1 MILEVCARLAEMLYN
16 RATKGFQQYSF
27 HADLV
32 ISLIGVPF
40 TQSVADTRATFVF
53 LCFQKSIKRFLNW
66 KGSRSMLEEPIL
78 PTTSTSGEST
88 SSREATEDFEAGVLA
103 QLDSLYR
110 TALRLTHNQQEAE
123 DLVQETMLKAFR
135 FTNTYQRGTNLRAWL
150 FRILNTSAINRYRKQ
165 ATHPTTTPL
174 PEGEEFYLY
183 NRIRD
188 INGQELST
196 GAEEEVLS
204 HYLDEDVYQA
214 LSDLPLNF
222 RMPIILADIEG
233 LSYKE
238 IAQALN
244 IPIGTVMSRI
254 SRARRHLQRSL
265 WSYAKSRGYVSEEST
280 TQKPNADPAEQTSN

>member
-1 MILEVCARLAEMLYN
+1 
-16 RATKGFQQYSF
+16 
-27 HADLV
+27 
-32 ISLIGVPF
+32 
-40 TQSVADTRATFVF
+40 
-53 LCFQKSIKRFLNW
+53 
-66 KGSRSMLEEPIL
+66 MLEEPMV
-78 PTTSTSGEST
+78 PTSTSNEDIT
-88 SSREATEDFEAGVLA
+88 TKEAATEDFEAGVLA

-110 TALRLTHNQQEAE
+110 TALRLTHNQQESE

-135 FTNTYQRGTNLRAWL
+135 FANTYQRGTNLRAWL

-165 ATHPTTTPL
+165 ATHPMTTPL

-204 HYLDEDVYQA
+204 QYLDEDVYQA
-214 LSDLPLNF
+214 LNDLPLNF

-265 WSYAKSRGYVSEEST
+265 WTYARNRGYLGVGSSEIERT
-280 TQKPNADPAEQTSN
+280 PAADQAG

>member
-1 MILEVCARLAEMLYN
+1 ML
-16 RATKGFQQYSF
+16 
-27 HADLV
+27 D
-32 ISLIGVPF
+32 
-40 TQSVADTRATFVF
+40 
-53 LCFQKSIKRFLNW
+53 
-66 KGSRSMLEEPIL
+66 EPRL
-78 PTTSTSGEST
+78 PTVTDNEHTT
-88 SSREATEDFEAGVLA
+88 TREAATEDFEAGVLA

-135 FTNTYQRGTNLRAWL
+135 FANTYQRGTNLRAWL

-188 INGQELST
+188 INGQELSS

-204 HYLDEDVYQA
+204 QYLDEDVYRA
-214 LSDLPLNF
+214 LNDLPINF

-265 WSYAKSRGYVSEEST
+265 WDYARNRGYLNEGDDEEKEHRNSGQSSRQAPT
-280 TQKPNADPAEQTSN
+280 VDAESA

>member
-1 MILEVCARLAEMLYN
+1 
-16 RATKGFQQYSF
+16 
-27 HADLV
+27 
-32 ISLIGVPF
+32 
-40 TQSVADTRATFVF
+40 
-53 LCFQKSIKRFLNW
+53 
-66 KGSRSMLEEPIL
+66 MLEEPQ
-78 PTTSTSGEST
+78 PSAPDEHVAT
-88 SSREATEDFEAGVLA
+88 REAATEDFEAGVLA

-135 FTNTYQRGTNLRAWL
+135 FANTYQRGTNLRAWL

-165 ATHPTTTPL
+165 ATHPVTTPL

-204 HYLDEDVYQA
+204 QYLDEDVYRA
-214 LSDLPLNF
+214 LGDLPLNF
-222 RMPIILADIEG
+222 RMPVILADIEG

-265 WSYAKSRGYVSEEST
+265 WSYARSRGYLLGERSPDGGPRPGARQTDRAAGAPPDPST
-280 TQKPNADPAEQTSN
+280 

>member
-1 MILEVCARLAEMLYN
+1 ML
-16 RATKGFQQYSF
+16 
-27 HADLV
+27 D
-32 ISLIGVPF
+32 
-40 TQSVADTRATFVF
+40 
-53 LCFQKSIKRFLNW
+53 
-66 KGSRSMLEEPIL
+66 EPLL
-78 PTTSTSGEST
+78 PTATSVENIAM
-88 SSREATEDFEAGVLA
+88 REAATEDFEAGVLA

-110 TALRLTHNQQEAE
+110 TALRLTRNQQEAE

-135 FTNTYQRGTNLRAWL
+135 FANTYQRGTNLRAWL

-165 ATHPTTTPL
+165 ATHPATTPL

-196 GAEEEVLS
+196 GAEDEVLS
-204 HYLDEDVYQA
+204 QYLDEDVYQA
-214 LSDLPLNF
+214 LNDLPLNF

-265 WSYAKSRGYVSEEST
+265 WNYARNRGYVSKEQADANAQGAST
-280 TQKPNADPAEQTSN
+280 PTNTEQSA